1 VSVSVPFPV
10 RKAATVMLLRDAADG
25 LEVFMLRRNPKSVFV
40 PGQFVFPGGAV
51 DVSDSKESSLEDI
64 CVGLDDSKASQLMS
78 IESGGLS
85 YWVAAI
91 RECFE
96 EAGVLL
102 ARRDGDVM
110 SFNEPETYE
119 KFEGYRSQVYDGSL
133 NLRDMCRQEGLHL
146 DLNDLRYVSHW
157 ITPIGP
163 PKRFDT
169 RFFLARS
176 PEGQEPL
183 HDGGETVESCWI
195 TPADAQRL
203 HSEGKFEMIMP
214 TVANLEPL
222 LTCSSVDEAMAWAES
237 LSEIPAILP
246 AIATTENGTEV
257 YMPGEAGY
265 EKALAN
271 PPGEGSTQ

>member
-1 VSVSVPFPV
+1 
-10 RKAATVMLLRDAADG
+10 
-25 LEVFMLRRNPKSVFV
+25 MLRRNPKSVFV

-64 CVGLDDSKASQLMS
+64 CVGLDDSKASELMS

-102 ARRDGDVM
+102 ARHEGDVM
-110 SFNEPETYE
+110 SFDEPEIYE
-119 KFEGYRSQVYDGSL
+119 RFEAYRSQVYDGSL

-195 TPADAQRL
+195 TPKEAQRL

-214 TVANLEPL
+214 TVANLKPL
-222 LTCSSVDEAMAWAES
+222 LTCSSVNDAMAWAES

-246 AIATTENGTEV
+246 AIGITENGTEV

-265 EKALAN
+265 ETALAN

>member
-1 VSVSVPFPV
+1 MSVSVPFPV
-10 RKAATVMLLRDAADG
+10 RKAATVMLLRDGADG
-25 LEVFMLRRNPKSVFV
+25 LEIFMLRRNPKSVFV

-64 CVGLDDSKASQLMS
+64 CVGLDDSEASQLMS

-102 ARRDGDVM
+102 ARQDGTVM
-110 SFNEPETYE
+110 SFDEPETYE
-119 KFEGYRSQVYDGSL
+119 RFEGYRSQVYDGSL

-195 TPADAQRL
+195 TPREAQRL
-203 HSEGKFEMIMP
+203 HSDGKFEMIMP
-214 TVANLEPL
+214 TVANLKPL
-222 LTCSSVDEAMAWAES
+222 LTCSSVNDAMAWAES

-246 AIATTENGTEV
+246 AISVTENGTEV

-265 EKALAN
+265 EEALAN
-271 PPGEGSTQ
+271 PPGEGSTH